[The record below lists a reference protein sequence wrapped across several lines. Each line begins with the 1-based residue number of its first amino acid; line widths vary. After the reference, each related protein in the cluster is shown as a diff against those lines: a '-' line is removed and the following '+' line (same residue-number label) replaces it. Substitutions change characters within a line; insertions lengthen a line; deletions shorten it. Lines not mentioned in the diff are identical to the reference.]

1 MNKQEEIKELYF
13 NKGCNQKLIAEI
25 LNTSNKY
32 VSRVLLNDNRY
43 QEEKI
48 KRNLIAK
55 EKHKKNTIDYIKNKR
70 SKDAYREYAIL
81 KQMHIQASIE
91 LSDGRKEISNRA
103 FRDWNSSIYKYDK
116 KGKSYVL
123 KKEIIT
129 GIDVPKR
136 IKCIAF

>member
-1 MNKQEEIKELYF
+1 
-13 NKGCNQKLIAEI
+13 
-25 LNTSNKY
+25 
-32 VSRVLLNDNRY
+32 
-43 QEEKI
+43 
-48 KRNLIAK
+48 
-55 EKHKKNTIDYIKNKR
+55 
-70 SKDAYREYAIL
+70 
-81 KQMHIQASIE
+81 MHIQASIE

-136 IKCIAF
+136 IKWIAF